1 MHMPEEVS
9 RAADQLLDALRNTD
23 AFVQY
28 DELRKTVLA
37 DEASC
42 ALLRRFQSAQTALQL
57 AALAGR
63 EPSEED
69 TSAFEGLS
77 GLLYANPD
85 TADYLLSQM
94 RMQQLVAQVMQ
105 KLTTAA
111 GLEETLPEL

>member
-1 MHMPEEVS
+1 MLEE
-9 RAADQLLDALRNTD
+9 AITQLVKALKATEDYR
-23 AFVQY
+23 QY
-28 DELRKTVLA
+28 QELRKTVLA

-105 KLTTAA
+105 KLTSAA

>member
-1 MHMPEEVS
+1 MLEE
-9 RAADQLLDALRNTD
+9 AITQLVEALKATEDYR
-23 AFVQY
+23 QY
-28 DELRKTVLA
+28 QELRKTVLA

-69 TSAFEGLS
+69 ASTFEGLS

-111 GLEETLPEL
+111 GLEEILPEL

>member
-1 MHMPEEVS
+1 MLEE
-9 RAADQLLDALRNTD
+9 AITQLVEALKATEDYR
-23 AFVQY
+23 QY
-28 DELRKTVLA
+28 QELRKTVLA
-37 DEASC
+37 DEASR

-69 TSAFEGLS
+69 ASAFEGLS

>member
-1 MHMPEEVS
+1 MLEE
-9 RAADQLLDALRNTD
+9 AITQLVEALKATEDYR
-23 AFVQY
+23 QY
-28 DELRKTVLA
+28 QELRKTVLA

>member
-1 MHMPEEVS
+1 MLDE
-9 RAADQLLDALRNTD
+9 AIAQLVDALKATGEYQ
-23 AFVQY
+23 QY
-28 DELRKTVLA
+28 QELRKLVQT
-37 DEASC
+37 DEASL

-57 AALAGR
+57 AALAGK

-69 TSAFEGLS
+69 AAAFEGLS

-85 TADYLLSQM
+85 TADYLLAQM

-105 KLTTAA
+105 KLTSAA